1 MGSLELI
8 LYSREG
14 CCLCKGLE
22 QKLMSI
28 PLQKLNPPLE
38 LFVLDIDSVEIPKNI
53 RQRYDLEVPVML
65 LRKNKSK
72 GTLELPR
79 VSPRINNEGLFNWLQ
94 KVLTKIPGSD

>member
-1 MGSLELI
+1 MGSFQLI

-22 QKLMSI
+22 QKLKSI

-38 LFVLDIDSVEIPKNI
+38 LFVLDIDAVEIPKTI

-65 LRKNKSK
+65 LRKNKFK

-94 KVLTKIPGSD
+94 KVLTKMTSSH